1 MNRGIIATFAVA
13 LILSIPVVN
22 AELSDYPH
30 DEDGWLTRLAGPERL
45 ALGDE
50 FGCHGMPDVSI
61 LEDVNSVDACISY
74 VNSLIPASR
83 WGNNTLSFGL
93 PTDSSKHA
101 NSQELKNS
109 LLSSGIKA
117 VDNTQFSENFSDFSS
132 FQVNAGSLEKS
143 IASVESIQTAS
154 QENGIVIMS
163 WIAEME
169 DLNVRRDRDVVDWI
183 EDQPFWFTTP
193 GEIISSQKVVE
204 VNSFNDTSSI
214 VEVRQ
219 PSAESGLWETP
230 GNSLITTNGINSN
243 SLSVASVKYTNGSE
257 LTELNSNDNHL
268 REGWRFDN
276 GSLHLSLFPNTVALI
291 DYNTNE
297 SIDSVEVNPD
307 TFNGMIPFIVYGLH
321 VVDLFE
327 WSSGFKDSSI
337 RFTWL
342 IEPRPVTQMDWILPV
357 IAGIV
362 GIVTIIQ
369 MRRLIRSDDLSV
381 ELYRDM
387 FESE

>member
-143 IASVESIQTAS
+143 IASIESIQTAS

-183 EDQPFWFTTP
+183 ENQPFWFTTP

-204 VNSFNDTSSI
+204 VNSFNNTSSI

-243 SLSVASVKYTNGSE
+243 GLSVASVKYTNGSE

-342 IEPRPVTQMDWILPV
+342 IEPRPVTQMDWILPA

-369 MRRLIRSDDLSV
+369 MRRLIRSDDPSV

>member
-369 MRRLIRSDDLSV
+369 MRRLIRSDDPSV

>member
-183 EDQPFWFTTP
+183 ENQPFWFTTP

-204 VNSFNDTSSI
+204 VNSFNNTSSI

-243 SLSVASVKYTNGSE
+243 GLSVASVKYTNGSE

-297 SIDSVEVNPD
+297 SIDSVEINPD

-342 IEPRPVTQMDWILPV
+342 IEPRPVTQMDWILPA

-369 MRRLIRSDDLSV
+369 MRRLIRSDDPSV

>member
-93 PTDSSKHA
+93 PIDSSKHA

-183 EDQPFWFTTP
+183 ENQPFWFTTP

-204 VNSFNDTSSI
+204 VNSFNNTSSI

-243 SLSVASVKYTNGSE
+243 GLSVASVKYTNGSE

-342 IEPRPVTQMDWILPV
+342 IEPRPVTQMDWILPA

-369 MRRLIRSDDLSV
+369 MRRLIRSDDPSV